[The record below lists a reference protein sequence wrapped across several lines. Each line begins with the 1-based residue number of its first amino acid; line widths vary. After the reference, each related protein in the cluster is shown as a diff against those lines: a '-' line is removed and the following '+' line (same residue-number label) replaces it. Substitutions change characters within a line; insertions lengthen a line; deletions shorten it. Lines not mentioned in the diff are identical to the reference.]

1 MQPSLVFV
9 ADRALNYAAT
19 MLLFGGGV
27 FVSFLAPTTLAT
39 ELRRR
44 FGKWEWVAAI
54 VAFASTVAWLPLQSA
69 IIGETWGDAVSPLVV
84 ELATETTFGRVWCLR
99 VLIAALLVALVARHA
114 QAATFS
120 STLVSGALLASL
132 ALLGHAA
139 MHAGVL
145 GLAHRANHALHL
157 LSAGLWVGC
166 LLPLMASV
174 TYLDNE
180 TLSTSAVTALRR
192 LSSAAAIAVVIVVFT
207 GIGNTALVLGAWLLA
222 LGSAYQTCLAIK
234 TGMVAAMIGLAIF
247 NRVRLSP
254 RASAGDRRSIRRLRA
269 TIIIDVVL
277 AAGIVS
283 LVAGFSML
291 DPH

>member
-1 MQPSLVFV
+1 MQPWLAFV

-27 FVSFLAPTTLAT
+27 FVTFLAPAALAA

-44 FGKWEWVAAI
+44 FGHWEKMAAI
-54 VAFASTVAWLPLQSA
+54 VAGVSTVAWLPLQSA
-69 IIGETWGDAVSPLVV
+69 IIGESWGDAVSPLVV
-84 ELATETTFGRVWCLR
+84 ELATETTFGRVWGLR
-99 VLIAALLVALVARHA
+99 VLIAASLVGLVAFHA

-120 STLVSGALLASL
+120 STLLSGALLASL
-132 ALLGHAA
+132 ALLGHAV

-174 TYLDNE
+174 TYLDNA
-180 TLSTSAVTALRR
+180 TLSKAAVTALRR
-192 LSSAAAIAVVIVVFT
+192 FSSAAAIAVVIVVIT
-207 GIGNTALVLGAWLLA
+207 GLCNTALVLGTWPLS
-222 LGSAYQTCLAIK
+222 LGSAYQACLAVK
-234 TGMVAAMIGLAIF
+234 TGMVSAMIGLAIF
-247 NRVRLSP
+247 NRACLSP

-269 TIIIDVVL
+269 TIMIDVVL
-277 AAGIVS
+277 AAGILI
-283 LVAGFSML
+283 LVAGFGMF